1 MKLFN
6 IYDSR
11 GGETYLRGE
20 GEGEGRGRTKYC
32 VIDNR
37 VWHLTTDS

>member
-6 IYDSR
+6 IHDSR
-11 GGETYLRGE
+11 GGETYLRE
-20 GEGEGRGRTKYC
+20 EGEGRGRTKYC